1 MQWRVFK
8 GIVKRSSSHS
18 DTGLCVEQP
27 CTPTTLTHA
36 QLWAVHD
43 QQIEDLALYNNVDVP
58 SSCPLHRSHNQYHF
72 QVQSITVIITH
83 QQTLSP
89 HVSILQEQH
98 VTPLR
103 ASQWQCELCSKKF
116 KTREYIDIHLDNKHR
131 GDVDEVMSNSSS

>member
-1 MQWRVFK
+1 MTQV
-8 GIVKRSSSHS
+8 GGGAALHHLQLITRSLS
-18 DTGLCVEQP
+18 L
-27 CTPTTLTHA
+27 
-36 QLWAVHD
+36 LWAVHD

-72 QVQSITVIITH
+72 QVQSITAIITH
-83 QQTLSP
+83 QQTHSP
-89 HVSILQEQH
+89 HVCILQEQH

-131 GDVDEVMSNSSS
+131 GDVDEVMSNSSSEALATRW